1 MSENDLT
8 RIYRDALIAITRYK
22 HTPRAY
28 RHTKFEELIRLAQEA
43 LKQQ

>member
-1 MSENDLT
+1 MSEPDKARTYHAALT
-8 RIYRDALIAITRYK
+8 AIARYK

-43 LKQQ
+43 LKE